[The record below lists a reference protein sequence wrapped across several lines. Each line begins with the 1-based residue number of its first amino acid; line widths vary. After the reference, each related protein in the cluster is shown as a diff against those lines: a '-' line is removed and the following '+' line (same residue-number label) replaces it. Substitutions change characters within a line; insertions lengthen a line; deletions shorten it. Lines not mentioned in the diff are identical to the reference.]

1 MTAAT
6 TTGSSSSSTD
16 VVSSPATAEVVVSG
30 SLWKR
35 SAQSAFRG
43 GISGCIAMI
52 LQVLL
57 LMWLRTVV
65 NYQYKTGVGIKDA
78 FQILYKEGG
87 IPRFY
92 RGLSFALIIGPIS
105 RFGDTAANEG
115 INDLC
120 SSFETT
126 RRRQLPVWV
135 VTFFAALVAAM
146 WRVVITP
153 LDTIKTT
160 LQVSGSTGWNIL
172 ISKISKYGIQVLW
185 SGAFGNWLANLLG
198 YYPWF
203 VVNNWLEKR
212 LPQPIRPPQRDNN
225 RNKETKY
232 QRSKLI
238 RRAFIGLCSSFVS
251 DCISNGIRVIK
262 TYKQTSDVPI
272 TYVEAILELFHQSN
286 NGLSFLYRGLE
297 LKLVCNCLSG
307 ILFSILWKMFMER
320 LNNNDGHNNNAPTLS
335 PSPILSTTNSSSIDN
350 NSIHGQTVNDEE
362 ENIPLLTG

>member
-1 MTAAT
+1 MFPFSY
-6 TTGSSSSSTD
+6 SSFVSRYLFFSST
-16 VVSSPATAEVVVSG
+16 V
-30 SLWKR
+30 
-35 SAQSAFRG
+35 
-43 GISGCIAMI
+43 
-52 LQVLL
+52 
-57 LMWLRTVV
+57 
-65 NYQYKTGVGIKDA
+65 
-78 FQILYKEGG
+78 
-87 IPRFY
+87 
-92 RGLSFALIIGPIS
+92 
-105 RFGDTAANEG
+105 
-115 INDLC
+115 
-120 SSFETT
+120 
-126 RRRQLPVWV
+126 
-135 VTFFAALVAAM
+135 
-146 WRVVITP
+146 
-153 LDTIKTT
+153 
-160 LQVSGSTGWNIL
+160 
-172 ISKISKYGIQVLW
+172 
-185 SGAFGNWLANLLG
+185 
-198 YYPWF
+198 

-225 RNKETKY
+225 INKEKKY

-320 LNNNDGHNNNAPTLS
+320 MNSNDSNDNNAPTLS

-350 NSIHGQTVNDEE
+350 NSVHGQTVNDEE